1 MAVEYDARRIA
12 TESHLVGIVTSGPAT
27 ASTAATRHRRS
38 VMKMLPGKRSR
49 PTRPLSGSPSLK
61 EIAQAIVYLVSDAA
75 SYVTGSELVVDG
87 GFTA

>member
-27 ASTAATRHRRS
+27 ASTATRHRRS